1 MALTERF
8 SKHSASFWREAALL
22 ADLNHPNV
30 LRFYGVITDAPTQP
44 GGGGSGSVIGG
55 GGGGAAADSA
65 AVVRGGSLAQFLRA
79 GRSPLP
85 LRLRCELALQA
96 ANGLAYLH
104 ELRIVHFDLKPD
116 NLLLDG
122 PAALVLAAA
131 QAHEAA
137 APPRGGGGGGGGG
150 PGTPVGGGG
159 GSGAFGGGAGPEA
172 LMGSAE
178 PGGGGGGHPGAL
190 HKRGSS
196 AASGVTG
203 TGTGS
208 EAALAQAVVAGWVPT
223 VKVADFGLS
232 KHKLNS
238 YVSSC
243 RDLRGTLPYMAP
255 ELVADPERVSEKA
268 DVWSMG
274 VVMWEMLMRE
284 MPYQDL
290 TPQQIL
296 MGLMC
301 GNLHLDVPSWCDA
314 EWRGLLEACLEPNP
328 GNRPSMK
335 ELARQLEAI
344 RDQQAAQHAAADAAE
359 GLLSRRA
366 SSSGGTG
373 LVAAGA
379 GAGAAVAAAA
389 AAVAAAQDAVSAAGA
404 AAAHMQ
410 HHQRV
415 VMQQQ
420 QRPHAHTHHH
430 HDY

>member
-1 MALTERF
+1 M
-8 SKHSASFWREAALL
+8 
-22 ADLNHPNV
+22 P
-30 LRFYGVITDAPTQP
+30 AP
-44 GGGGSGSVIGG
+44 
-55 GGGGAAADSA
+55 
-65 AVVRGGSLAQFLRA
+65 
-79 GRSPLP
+79 
-85 LRLRCELALQA
+85 
-96 ANGLAYLH
+96 
-104 ELRIVHFDLKPD
+104 
-116 NLLLDG
+116 
-122 PAALVLAAA
+122 
-131 QAHEAA
+131 A
-137 APPRGGGGGGGGG
+137 APPAPR
-150 PGTPVGGGG
+150 
-159 GSGAFGGGAGPEA
+159 
-172 LMGSAE
+172 
-178 PGGGGGGHPGAL
+178 
-190 HKRGSS
+190 S
-196 AASGVTG
+196 AAAACAWA
-203 TGTGS
+203 GS

-328 GNRPSMK
+328 ANRPSMK

-344 RDQQAAQHAAADAAE
+344 RDQQVAQQAADAAA
-359 GLLSRRA
+359 GCASRRA
-366 SSSGGTG
+366 SSSG
-373 LVAAGA
+373 AACCGGGGGA
-379 GAGAAVAAAA
+379 GGGPVESAACGSPCAAAAAAA
-389 AAVAAAQDAVSAAGA
+389 AAVEAVSAAGA

-410 HHQRV
+410 HHH
-415 VMQQQ
+415 QQQ
-420 QRPHAHTHHH
+420 AILHAQHQHGIPALGGSKYHPV
-430 HDY
+430 